1 MTLTLISLG
10 LWSEKS
16 MSLEALE
23 EAQACDVLYVEFYTA
38 KLVGAT
44 KEKLGK
50 VIGKE
55 VKLLGREQVESDFLI
70 NEAEGEKVGLL
81 VGGDAL
87 TATTHIDLMLE
98 AKKKG
103 IETKYIPGASIYSV
117 APGLAGLQIYKF
129 GRTAS
134 VPFPE
139 ENFRP
144 ETPYDVLKENKKMG
158 LHTLVLLDTEPS
170 SMTANEAMKILLE
183 IGEKRGAQGRRGAAR
198 RTGSRKTAYEK
209 KMKNVFTEETNVV
222 VVARAGSE
230 NPLVKYGKVGEL
242 LEDDFGGPLH
252 CFIVPGKLHFKE
264 EEALGK

>member
-1 MTLTLISLG
+1 MTLSLISLG
-10 LWSEKS
+10 LWNEKS

-23 EAQACDVLYVEFYTA
+23 AAKNCDVLYMEEYTA
-38 KLVGAT
+38 KLAGAGN
-44 KEKLGK
+44 EK
-50 VIGKE
+50 IGEEIGEKIN
-55 VKLLGREQVESDFLI
+55 LLEREKVESDFLI
-70 NEAEGEKVGLL
+70 KESEGKKVGLL

-103 IETKYIPGASIYSV
+103 IETKYIPGTSIYSV

-134 VPFPE
+134 VPFPQ

-144 ETPYDVLKENKKMG
+144 ETAYDILKENKKMG
-158 LHTLVLLDTEPS
+158 LHTLVLLDTEPAN
-170 SMTANEAMKILLE
+170 MTANEGMKVLLE
-183 IGEKRGAQGRRGAAR
+183 IEEKR
-198 RTGSRKTAYEK
+198 SEI
-209 KMKNVFTEETNVV
+209 VFTNETGVV

-242 LEDDFGGPLH
+242 LGEDLGEPLH

-264 EEALGK
+264 EEALSLNK